1 MSQEFVLVVGEVV
14 DVEGKGAIFQLQE
27 PVNPLLGTLKTLVDV
42 FLYNGPIIR
51 LVSTTGT

>member
-27 PVNPLLGTLKTLVDV
+27 PVNSLLGTLKTLVDV
-42 FLYNGPIIR
+42 FLYDGPIIR
-51 LVSTTGT
+51 LVSTN